1 MALTKVT
8 NRMIADAVIN
18 VKDYG
23 ALGNGT
29 NDDTTS
35 IQSAITA
42 ASTARKTLYIP
53 AGKYKVTSTLTVPQ
67 DGYLQMNGSSGA
79 FSKAAVDDYN
89 QFSTLSFEPSGSDTV
104 LLDFGNNCLYGFDG
118 ICFLSNSETSA
129 YTAIS
134 IGILG
139 DITSQTSGDSIFLIS
154 QCSFHDWGA
163 TAISFGG
170 ENYGTVQLS
179 KFHNCTQCF
188 AVNGLGEISFNDNHF
203 ENQPDSVTFTAPS
216 NNDDAWIYIKTT
228 VTRWNDNVFALT
240 DDLRPW
246 FLFDECTDVSFTG
259 NKMEHPGRTALTYD
273 QIEIKN
279 ASNAGRV
286 FSFTQNA
293 MTASSTTGDF
303 SGRFLSTKGSV
314 AIAQLVFSENSAT
327 YGAGV
332 SSNVPI
338 VDVSTNKP
346 KVISISGMYREASD
360 NAVIKFADGADAGGT
375 STYGTLAGLR
385 GDGIRYVTR
394 QFVPFTIS
402 ASQTDTQLPL
412 GEANRAFYFEESLIQ
427 ALPVSM
433 TVHASASPS
442 DDVSFKIDWDTAGS
456 DKVELG
462 SSDLSGHVWFPI
474 RSNYIK
480 SPDQVSSQTLL
491 LRYTSGASAST
502 SVNYYITFVYAL
514 IEDRST
520 ARNDKFFVDAG

>member
-8 NRMIADAVIN
+8 NRMIADAAIN

-23 ALGNGT
+23 ALGDGT

-42 ASTARKTLYIP
+42 ASSARKALYIP
-53 AGKYKVTSTLTVPQ
+53 AGKYKVTSTLTVPE

-79 FSKAAVDDYN
+79 FNKGAVDDYSD
-89 QFSTLSFEPSGSDTV
+89 FSTLSFEPSGADTA

-118 ICFLSNSETSA
+118 ICFLSDSETSA

-139 DITSQTSGDSIFLIS
+139 DDTSQTASDSIFLIS
-154 QCSFHDWGA
+154 RCSFHDWGA

-179 KFHNCTQCF
+179 HFHNCTQCF

-203 ENQPDSVTFTAPS
+203 QDQPNSVTFTPPA
-216 NNDDAWIYIKTT
+216 NNGDAWNYIKTT
-228 VTRWNDNVFALT
+228 VTRWNDNIFALT

-246 FLFDECTDVSFTG
+246 FLFDECTDVSFSG

-273 QIEIKN
+273 QIQIKN
-279 ASNAGRV
+279 ASVSGRV

-293 MTASSTTGDF
+293 MTASSATGDF

-314 AIAQLVFSENSAT
+314 AISNLVFSENSAT
-327 YGAGV
+327 YGTGV
-332 SSNVPI
+332 STNVPI

-346 KVISISGMYREASD
+346 KVISINGLYRVSAD
-360 NAVIKFADGADAGGT
+360 NAVIKFSDGADAGG
-375 STYGTLAGLR
+375 SATYGTLAGLQSDAI
-385 GDGIRYVTR
+385 GYVTR
-394 QFVPFTIS
+394 QFIPFTIS
-402 ASQTDTQLPL
+402 ASQTDTQIPL
-412 GEANRAFYFEESLIQ
+412 GDVNRAFYFENSLVQ
-427 ALPVSM
+427 VLPVSM
-433 TVHASASPS
+433 TVHSSGSPA
-442 DDVSFKIDWDTAGS
+442 DTVSFKLDWDTGGL

-462 SSDLSGHVWFPI
+462 SSDTNNQVWFPI
-474 RSNYIK
+474 RSDYIK
-480 SPDQVSSQTLL
+480 SPDQVSAQTLL

-502 SVNYYITFVYAL
+502 SINYYITLIYAL
-514 IEDRST
+514 IEERST
-520 ARNDKFFVDAG
+520 ARFNKFFVDAS